1 MANFIKAN
9 NNKVEGL
16 SSREHSIP
24 NLKTKPLAPDAP
36 KQPVL
41 MKSWKK
47 WVGTGT
53 GILFSGYFLFFALK
67 TFSAHDISALLK
79 TDCLLA
85 IICAAL
91 LNALLVPLAGLAWS
105 ILLHSMGSHWKATQ
119 LIAIIGFT
127 QIAKY
132 VPGNI
137 AQHIGRTTIALING
151 MPSSLFLS
159 SVLAE
164 SVLLLSASVFIGS
177 LSISLSPIPIPA
189 FDLQSTNII
198 NISICILVASAVV
211 VPVLIKYMPHLVRR
225 FSHTQDKNSLTIP
238 APTAGAAA
246 QAFALYCL
254 SYLVLGFSLWI
265 IATRHGGL
273 DNVNIF
279 SLTASF
285 TLAWL
290 AGYLTPG
297 APAGLGVREGALVLL
312 LANTGPAEHV
322 LTVVIAAR
330 FATILSDA
338 ISFAFSAYLMKSEKN
353 ENLPGA

>member
-1 MANFIKAN
+1 
-9 NNKVEGL
+9 
-16 SSREHSIP
+16 
-24 NLKTKPLAPDAP
+24 
-36 KQPVL
+36 
-41 MKSWKK
+41 MKLWKK
-47 WVGTGT
+47 WLGTVT
-53 GILFSGYFLFFALK
+53 GLLFSGYFLFFAFK
-67 TFSAHDISALLK
+67 TISEHDLTALLK

-85 IICAAL
+85 IFCAAL

-105 ILLHSMGSHWKATQ
+105 ILLRSMDSHWKPTKLSAM
-119 LIAIIGFT
+119 IGFT

-137 AQHIGRTTIALING
+137 AQHIGRTTIALMSG
-151 MPSSLFLS
+151 MSPPLFIS

-164 SVLLLSASVFIGS
+164 SILLLSASVFIGL
-177 LSISLSPIPIPA
+177 LSISLSSAPLPVL
-189 FDLQSTNII
+189 DLPLTNVLAVSTFII
-198 NISICILVASAVV
+198 VTSAAVL
-211 VPVLIKYMPHLVRR
+211 PLLIKYIPNLVRR
-225 FSHTQDKNSLTIP
+225 FSCTQEKTSFTIP
-238 APTAGAAA
+238 TPSAGAAA

-254 SYLVLGFSLWI
+254 SYLVLGLSLWI
-265 IATRHGGL
+265 IASSHGGL
-273 DNVNIF
+273 TDINIF

-285 TLAWL
+285 SLAWL
-290 AGYLTPG
+290 AGYLAPG

-353 ENLPGA
+353 KNLPGA